1 MSAPAEAD
9 EGAVGSGDAL
19 RHVMGTFLSGVTVV
33 STVWQDVAHA
43 MTATAFSAVSLDPP
57 LVLVC
62 VSKHSRFH
70 AAVLGAGRW
79 AVSLLRDGQ
88 EPIARHFSNR
98 GRDLKTQF
106 DHVEHHS
113 APASGAPLI
122 AGAHGWLD
130 CDTYA
135 TYDGGDHTIV
145 LGVVVRASREAP
157 AGRPL
162 AYYRGSYFDPITP

>member
-19 RHVMGTFLSGVTVV
+19 RHVMGAFLSGVTVV

-43 MTATAFSAVSLDPP
+43 MTATAFSALSLDPP

-62 VSKHSRFH
+62 VSKSSRFH

-79 AVSLLRDGQ
+79 AVSLLRNDQ

-106 DHVEHHS
+106 DRFEHRS
-113 APASGAPLI
+113 APASRAPLI
-122 AGAHGWLD
+122 AGAHAWLD

-145 LGVVVRASREAP
+145 LGLVVRASQEEP
-157 AGRPL
+157 SGRPL
-162 AYYRGSYFDPITP
+162 AYYRGSYFDPTTP